1 MTNEEV
7 HYIIK
12 CGDDLFLQTSL
23 DENNE
28 NGDKVMLTKAAI
40 EVLGHFH
47 YDMEEEDLLAEE
59 EQYDAEEDLHH
70 DFIDWAGESSTHDI
84 NPSEKDDADD
94 DNELH
99 MDHEMSNTAKDDADD
114 DNELHMDNDISNT
127 AKDNADDDNELHMDN
142 EISKTAKEIENENGL
157 DDNCIQP
164 NADIGATT
172 NVEIAIEE
180 TVNDGADL
188 DNDGIQPNADIGG
201 STVEVA
207 VEEHVVGKD
216 DDAVHL
222 NNERGW
228 QRNGSSR

>member
-1 MTNEEV
+1 MTYEEV
-7 HYIIK
+7 RYIIK

-84 NPSEKDDADD
+84 NPSE
-94 DNELH
+94 
-99 MDHEMSNTAKDDADD
+99 KDDADD